1 MNCTLPISAKI
12 PNPDPRIVPR
22 QSHCKSS
29 MNSRNNQKIRYA
41 VVGLG
46 HIAQVA
52 VLPAFKHA
60 QNSELAALV
69 SDDREKLRTLA
80 KRYDVD
86 HAFTYADYDDAVR
99 SGLVDAVYIAL
110 PNHLHAEYMIRAAD
124 AGIHVLCEKPMAVTE
139 NECRA
144 MIRAAKSNRIKLM
157 IAYRLHFE
165 EANMKAVELVR
176 SGKIG
181 KPRLFDSVFSMQ
193 VRAGNIRT
201 DKDVGGGTL
210 YDIGIYCIN
219 AARYLFADEPT
230 QVFAFSSANKKDGR
244 FKEVD
249 EMTGAVLRFP
259 DDRLATFATSFGA
272 ADVSTYRIL
281 GTDGDLR
288 VEQAYEYVMP
298 VSHYLTVKGK
308 TKKRTYPKRDQFAP
322 ELIYFSDCIKKN
334 KTPEPSGSEG
344 LADVRI
350 IEGLYKSAKIGRP
363 VKLKPVKK
371 AQRPTMKQEIQR
383 PPVTKPPL
391 VHVESAA
398 L

>member
-1 MNCTLPISAKI
+1 MSG
-12 PNPDPRIVPR
+12 R
-22 QSHCKSS
+22 KSD
-29 MNSRNNQKIRYA
+29 NRKIRYA

-60 QNSELAALV
+60 QNSQLAALV
-69 SDDREKLRTLA
+69 SDDRKKLRTLA

-86 HAFTYADYDDAVR
+86 HAFSYADYDDCLR
-99 SGLVDAVYIAL
+99 STLIDAVYIAL
-110 PNHLHAEYMIRAAD
+110 PNHVHAEYTIRAAN

-139 NECRA
+139 KECRA
-144 MIRAAKSNRIKLM
+144 MIRAAESNRIKLM

-165 EANMKAVELVR
+165 EANMKAVEIVR
-176 SGKIG
+176 SGKLG

-201 DKDVGGGTL
+201 EKDMGGGTL

-230 QVFAFSSANKKDGR
+230 EVFAFSSANKKDRR

-249 EMTGAVLRFP
+249 EMTGVVLHFS

-272 ADVSTYRIL
+272 ADVSTYHIL
-281 GTDGDLR
+281 GTGGDLR

-308 TKKRTYPKRDQFAP
+308 TQKRTFPKRDQFAP
-322 ELIYFSDCIKKN
+322 ELVYFSDCIKNN
-334 KTPEPSGSEG
+334 KTPEPSGLEG

-350 IEGLYKSAKIGRP
+350 IEGLYRSAKIGRP
-363 VKLKPVKK
+363 VKLEPVKQAK
-371 AQRPTMKQEIQR
+371 RPTMKQEIRR
-383 PPVTKPPL
+383 PAVSKPPL
-391 VHVESAA
+391 IHVESAA
-398 L
+398 V